1 MPESKPFHEQHA
13 KKEHY
18 SFKVSAFAIWTAL
31 CKQWDLLLPWVN
43 QMFQKKNPKPSHTE
57 DSYSREEIL
66 PPHWLVNPC
75 IAGGMVCFSPFYFFW
90 LICTFQAE
98 THKSVS
104 HSHVLTAKS
113 LNARLYLLLR
123 LSPLSYRNYP
133 CFIKMLDMIDCS
145 FLGFFY
151 LPAKVHGHC
160 WVEHSTILSSQAAN
174 RERKELGYE
183 DASVPPDKACS
194 HPTSEHRLKWARF
207 WLWLAQKG

>member
-1 MPESKPFHEQHA
+1 MNNTPKRSTTLLKCQRSQYELLCVNNEIFSCLEWTRCFRKKPPNLPTQKIVIAEKKFFHH
-13 KKEHY
+13 
-18 SFKVSAFAIWTAL
+18 IDWWTL
-31 CKQWDLLLPWVN
+31 VLLVEW
-43 QMFQKKNPKPSHTE
+43 
-57 DSYSREEIL
+57 
-66 PPHWLVNPC
+66 
-75 IAGGMVCFSPFYFFW
+75 VCFSPFYFFW

-113 LNARLYLLLR
+113 LNARLYLLLC
-123 LSPLSYRNYP
+123 LSPLSYRNCP

-174 RERKELGYE
+174 RERRELGYE
-183 DASVPPDKACS
+183 DASVPPDKAFS